1 METIYKDGWEVKQ
14 TKDVLKDIKETISDG
29 KEQDRVVDIMADLLS
44 PVKEVSWFFY
54 ELHCNDNNVDCG
66 AIEVEIE
73 TAQMVEGKPDYYYD
87 VYDSSHLWEL
97 PDSGYN
103 CISLFYGPW
112 KESRTSRDTYVVL
125 SMNGDG
131 GASALS
137 EYFKF
142 TTEYLTQS

>member
-1 METIYKDGWEVKQ
+1 MKERKYKDGWEVLQ
-14 TKDVLKDIKETISDG
+14 TKDVLNGIKETISDG

-44 PVKEVSWFFY
+44 PMEEVSSFFY
-54 ELHCNDNNVDCG
+54 EVHCNDNDVDCD
-66 AIEVEIE
+66 AITDEIE
-73 TAQMVEGKPDYYYD
+73 TAQIFEGKHNYYD

-112 KESRTSRDTYVVL
+112 NESRTSRDTYVVL

-142 TTEYLTQS
+142 TIEYSTQS